1 MLRLIKY
8 VRKFYIHIIL
18 SAISCVGSSVSMVML
33 TNFLKKLIDG
43 NYDHS
48 LYYIALILVMGAV
61 SNYMMVYMTGY
72 IGSGL
77 LKNLREDCVKGVA
90 KASPE
95 YMDAHTNGDIIER
108 ISADVE
114 VLADFIKE
122 YFKDCLYVPIMVV
135 VYSIYLISINP
146 LLAVCCLF
154 PLGIL
159 VPVNIKYMKPIKLMQ
174 FQYNKELALTNNNIQ
189 EAFDGAVTV
198 KAYNLQ
204 ERLSKKYYSAMHRI
218 LKISNDTDAKQYNLE
233 PVSRA
238 IQELPVGIALIL
250 GSILVL
256 NGRSS
261 LGTLIAY
268 ISILRNLVEPL
279 AMCYQLVVRS
289 QSAVISVSRVFEV
302 IDAPAEKDFTATDVL
317 DSATA
322 IEFKNVSFRYKEE
335 GADILNNMTFE
346 IKKGSHVAF
355 IGHSGSGKSTVLKLI
370 AALSK
375 PDKGS
380 IKIFGNDYSK
390 LSPEYIRS
398 KIAYV
403 SQDAILFPMSVED
416 NIRIGNAEATSRDIQ
431 RVIQAAKCE
440 EFSNVSLTEH
450 GNNLSGGQR
459 QRLSMARALIK
470 DADIFLLD
478 EPTSA
483 LDDDTEA
490 ILCETISNLPADKT
504 VIMVTHKLSAVADYD
519 HIYTINGGSICTN

>member
-8 VRKFYIHIIL
+8 VRKFYLHIIL
-18 SAISCVGSSVSMVML
+18 SAASCVGSSVSMIML

-43 NYDHS
+43 NDDHS
-48 LYYIALILVMGAV
+48 LYYIAFILVMGAA
-61 SNYMMVYMTGY
+61 SNYMVVYMTGY
-72 IGSGL
+72 IGAGL
-77 LKNLREDCVKGVA
+77 LKNLRADCVKGVA
-90 KASPE
+90 KAAPE

-108 ISADVE
+108 VSADVE

-122 YFKDCLYVPIMVV
+122 YFKECLYVPIMVV

-146 LLAVCCLF
+146 FLAVCCLF
-154 PLGIL
+154 PLVIL

-198 KAYNLQ
+198 KAYNMQ
-204 ERLSKKYYSAMHRI
+204 ERLSKKYYTAMHRI
-218 LKISNDTDAKQYNLE
+218 LKISNDTDARQYNLE

-289 QSAVISVSRVFEV
+289 QNAAISVSRVFEV
-302 IDAPAEKDFTATDVL
+302 IDAPAEKNFTATDVI

-335 GADILNNMTFE
+335 GADILSNLTFE
-346 IKKGSHVAF
+346 IKRGSHVAF
-355 IGHSGSGKSTVLKLI
+355 VGHSGSGKSTILKLI

-380 IKIFGNDYSK
+380 IKIFGNDYSE

-416 NIRIGNAEATSRDIQ
+416 NIRIGNAEATSQDIQ

-440 EFSNVSLTEH
+440 DFSKVLLTEH

-470 DADIFLLD
+470 DADLFLLD

-504 VIMVTHKLSAVADYD
+504 VIMVTHKQSTVADYD
-519 HIYTINGGSICTN
+519 QIYTINGGSICAN

>member
-43 NYDHS
+43 NYDNS

-146 LLAVCCLF
+146 FLAVCCLF

-159 VPVNIKYMKPIKLMQ
+159 VPINIKYMKPIKLMQ
-174 FQYNKELALTNNNIQ
+174 FQHNKELALTNNNIQ
-189 EAFDGAVTV
+189 EAFDGAATV
-198 KAYNLQ
+198 KAYNMQ
-204 ERLSKKYYSAMHRI
+204 ERLSKKYYTAMHRI
-218 LKISNDTDAKQYNLE
+218 LKISNDTDAKQYNIE

-268 ISILRNLVEPL
+268 ISILRNLVNPL
-279 AMCYQLVVRS
+279 SMCYQLVYVL
-289 QSAVISVSRVFEV
+289 RV
-302 IDAPAEKDFTATDVL
+302 
-317 DSATA
+317 
-322 IEFKNVSFRYKEE
+322 
-335 GADILNNMTFE
+335 
-346 IKKGSHVAF
+346 
-355 IGHSGSGKSTVLKLI
+355 
-370 AALSK
+370 
-375 PDKGS
+375 
-380 IKIFGNDYSK
+380 
-390 LSPEYIRS
+390 
-398 KIAYV
+398 
-403 SQDAILFPMSVED
+403 
-416 NIRIGNAEATSRDIQ
+416 
-431 RVIQAAKCE
+431 
-440 EFSNVSLTEH
+440 
-450 GNNLSGGQR
+450 
-459 QRLSMARALIK
+459 
-470 DADIFLLD
+470 LLY
-478 EPTSA
+478 
-483 LDDDTEA
+483 L
-490 ILCETISNLPADKT
+490 
-504 VIMVTHKLSAVADYD
+504 
-519 HIYTINGGSICTN
+519 